1 MTAIG
6 DPLRQPNGGF
16 NDNGSDIGLNKQ
28 VLIEDSLK
36 DFTNHHNLATDQS
49 RNELSQSTLGGGLGT
64 VQVPPDASLR
74 NFNENDI
81 LGDFDRD
88 EKGNVIVLQDESGQY
103 VDKQARAVNERGYL
117 VNKDTG
123 DVIDA
128 VGSRKMF
135 DHEDIDERGELPAP
149 FSVEKYN
156 FNSFGIRG

>member
-1 MTAIG
+1 M
-6 DPLRQPNGGF
+6 
-16 NDNGSDIGLNKQ
+16 
-28 VLIEDSLK
+28 LIEDSLK

-64 VQVPPDASLR
+64 VSGVQVPPDASLCK
-74 NFNENDI
+74 FNENDI

-149 FSVEKYN
+149 FSVEKNN
-156 FNSFGIRG
+156 FNTFGIRG